1 MALDPDKFRNFRN
14 QLDDIAEQ
22 APIDDEDSKAVM
34 DTILGEALRET
45 EDLIDESRPPRLYLF
60 GRSGAGKSSLINA
73 LANKDV
79 AEVGSVEPTT
89 VDSEMYH
96 ISFPDRYANW
106 DVVDSR
112 GLFESVSPDGNVPED
127 TVSFMK
133 EDLKE
138 YRPDILLHVMTP
150 DQVRAGEDDF
160 ETVRELREEL
170 GDLFP
175 PVVYCLNK
183 VDTHMSP
190 GGDWPPEENASLAGD
205 IKDNLD
211 FVADVLGEDE
221 KNAFDESQPLH
232 GYEFDSKEHVGVVPV
247 YLKDEPY
254 WNVETL
260 SWLVGD
266 FLPEDARLQFI
277 QAQQREGLMR
287 DLARDITNR
296 FAITSGGVGF
306 APLPIADIA
315 VLSSMQLFLVG
326 IIGGLSCREIEWET
340 VEDYLTAMGG
350 TTIAGL
356 TARSAARSL
365 IQILPG
371 VGTAISTAV
380 AGGTTWA
387 IGRSAEEYYFNDK
400 VVKPSSLVEKG
411 KRKFKQQNS

>member
-1 MALDPDKFRNFRN
+1 
-14 QLDDIAEQ
+14 
-22 APIDDEDSKAVM
+22 
-34 DTILGEALRET
+34 
-45 EDLIDESRPPRLYLF
+45 
-60 GRSGAGKSSLINA
+60 
-73 LANKDV
+73 
-79 AEVGSVEPTT
+79 
-89 VDSEMYH
+89 
-96 ISFPDRYANW
+96 
-106 DVVDSR
+106 
-112 GLFESVSPDGNVPED
+112 
-127 TVSFMK
+127 
-133 EDLKE
+133 
-138 YRPDILLHVMTP
+138 
-150 DQVRAGEDDF
+150 
-160 ETVRELREEL
+160 
-170 GDLFP
+170 
-175 PVVYCLNK
+175 
-183 VDTHMSP
+183 
-190 GGDWPPEENASLAGD
+190 
-205 IKDNLD
+205 LD

-387 IGRSAEEYYFNDK
+387 IGWSAEEYYFNDK

-411 KRKFKQQNS
+411 KRKFKQ